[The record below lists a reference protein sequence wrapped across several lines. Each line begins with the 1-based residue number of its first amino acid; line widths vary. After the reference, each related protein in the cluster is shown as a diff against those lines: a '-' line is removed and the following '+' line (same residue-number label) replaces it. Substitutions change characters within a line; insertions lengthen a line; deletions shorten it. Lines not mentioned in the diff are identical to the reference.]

1 MSQLAT
7 KNAFA
12 ALTKAASKA
21 AKEDKAKRGKEDK
34 AKKSASAADL
44 EKAIFS
50 QPSLSVSNW
59 ADEDDEDYALPSLP
73 ADWVEVGSSKRA
85 VCPPWPSF

>member
-1 MSQLAT
+1 MAHLAT
-7 KNAFA
+7 SNAFA
-12 ALTKAASKA
+12 ALTKGGSGKPPRDSK
-21 AKEDKAKRGKEDK
+21 RSGKEDK

-59 ADEDDEDYALPSLP
+59 ADDDEEDYALPSLP
-73 ADWVEVGSSKRA
+73 ADWAEVRPRGA
-85 VCPPWPSF
+85 